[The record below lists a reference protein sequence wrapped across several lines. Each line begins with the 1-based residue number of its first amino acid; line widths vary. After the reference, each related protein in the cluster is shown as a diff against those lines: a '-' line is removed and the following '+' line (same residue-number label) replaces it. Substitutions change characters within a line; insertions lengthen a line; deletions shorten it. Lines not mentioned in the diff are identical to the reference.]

1 MEKSILKTR
10 FCPMLLLLLVAV
22 FTARAQSKVVNGRV
36 TGTDNQPI
44 AGVVV
49 LEKGTVNGTTT
60 DRDGNFS
67 ITLMQSPAVLTFKA
81 LGMITQEK
89 NVTAGGHVHVTL
101 AEDAMLIDQVV
112 VTGYSA
118 QKKADLT
125 GAVSVVDVPEMMSVP
140 ENNPIKALMGRVP
153 GMTVTADGNTAGT
166 ATIRIRGIGTLNN
179 NDPLLV
185 IDGVPTKSGMHE
197 LNSNDIESIQVLK
210 DASAA
215 SIYGS
220 RAANGVIVITTK
232 RGSGGKV
239 KVNFDGF
246 YSLSY
251 YADHLDVLDA
261 KEYGTAMWTAAMN
274 QYNDPNNNT
283 FGYRFVHSR
292 DAAGNPVLHQVLL
305 PKYVDPEH
313 TMLSS
318 DTDWFDAVS
327 RRGQMQSY
335 NLSVSNGTDK
345 GSYFFSL
352 GMLDNDGVIEYTDF
366 NRYSTRLNSDF
377 KLFGGAL
384 TLGEN
389 LSVNRTSEL
398 QPPGGVLDLALK
410 SLPIIPVHTL
420 DGGWG
425 GPIATMNDRE
435 NPARL
440 VHDNRHNRYVFW
452 RTFGNVFADLRLFDG
467 LHLRSSFGIDYGN
480 FTKRTLQYSYQ
491 SGVLKN
497 ENNGVNAEQSHW
509 LQWVWSNTAAYTKTI
524 GKHSF
529 DALVGLEMVKSSS
542 TSFNA
547 YTYGPG
553 AFAIETPEYMWPSA
567 STGKA
572 QVGGG
577 ASGYSLL
584 SYFAK
589 ANYSYDNRY
598 LASVTVRVDGSS
610 RFGKANRFGTFPAF
624 SLGWR
629 LSEEAFMH
637 NAKEVVSDLKLRF
650 GWGQTG
656 NQEIADN
663 ARHTLYV
670 PNYGTGD
677 YTWDR
682 PFGTAYDITG
692 NGGQVLPSGFRKIQT
707 GNDDLKW
714 ETTTQTN
721 IGIDFGFFKNSLYGS
736 VEYYVKKTEDIL
748 FKPSFLGALGEG
760 ADCWDN
766 GASIRNRGFEVL
778 VGYRGATS
786 FGLGY
791 DITANISGFRNKV
804 THLPEDI
811 ENNYGGRS
819 GDNIIGHP
827 LGSFYGYVAD
837 GLFRTQDEVDRHVNQ
852 EGKALGRIRYRNL
865 NDDEYIT
872 PLDQTWIGCPYP
884 DFSYGLNVNLSY
896 KGFDLTLF
904 LQGNQGGELYNELKM
919 QTDFWSLVDIN
930 SNKGRRVLKA
940 WSPTNPGSTIPA
952 LQTTNVNNEG
962 RFSTYFIEN
971 ASYMKLRNLQIGYT
985 LPSKWVDKLGL
996 SKLRVYV
1003 SGQNLWTVHSKEF
1016 TGVDPENPGLGY
1028 PIPVCFTFGLSVH
1041 L

>member
-1 MEKSILKTR
+1 METSNFKARIA
-10 FCPMLLLLLVAV
+10 PMLLLLLVAFPV
-22 FTARAQSKVVNGRV
+22 TAQTEAVTGRV
-36 TGTDNQPI
+36 TGADNRPV

-49 LEKGTVNGTTT
+49 LEKGTSNGTTS

-67 ITLMQSPAVLTFKA
+67 LTLRQSPAVVTFQA
-81 LGMITQEK
+81 LGMVSCEREVLSGER
-89 NVTAGGHVHVTL
+89 VTVAL
-101 AEDAMLIDQVV
+101 EEDAMLIDQVV
-112 VTGYSA
+112 VTGYST
-118 QKKADLT
+118 QRKADLT

-197 LNSNDIESIQVLK
+197 LNANDIESIQVLK
-210 DASAA
+210 DASSA

-239 KVNFDGF
+239 RVAFDGF
-246 YSLSY
+246 YSMSF
-251 YADHLDVLDA
+251 YADHLDMLDA
-261 KEYGTAMWTAAMN
+261 EGYGRAMWMAAMN
-274 QYNDPNNNT
+274 QYNDPNTNT
-283 FGYRFVHSR
+283 FGYRFEHGR
-292 DAAGNPVLHQVLL
+292 DDAGNPVLHRVLL
-305 PKYVDPEH
+305 PKYLDAGH
-313 TMLSS
+313 TMLTA

-335 NLSVSNGTDK
+335 NLSVSNGTER

-352 GMLDNDGVIEYTDF
+352 GMLDNEGVIEYTDF
-366 NRYSTRLNSDF
+366 NRYSTRVNADF

-384 TLGEN
+384 TVGEN

-410 SLPIIPVHTL
+410 SLPIVPVHTL

-440 VHDNRHNRYVFW
+440 VYDNRHNRYTFW
-452 RTFGNVFADLRLFDG
+452 RTFGNVFAELRLFDG
-467 LHLRSSFGIDYGN
+467 LRLRTSFGIDYGN
-480 FTKRTLQYSYQ
+480 YTKRSLQYSYE

-509 LQWVWSNTAAYTKTI
+509 FHWVWSNTANYAKTV
-524 GKHSF
+524 GKHAF
-529 DALVGLEMVKSSS
+529 DVLAGIEMIRSSS

-553 AFAIETPEYMWPSA
+553 AFALETPDYMWPSA

-584 SYFAK
+584 SYFGK
-589 ANYSYDNRY
+589 ANYSYDDRY

-629 LSEEAFMH
+629 ISREAFMQH
-637 NAKEVVSDLKLRF
+637 TRKVISDLKLRF

-656 NQEIADN
+656 NQEIAAN
-663 ARHTLYV
+663 ARHTLYI
-670 PNYGTGD
+670 PDYGTGD

-682 PFGTAYDITG
+682 PPGTAYDLTG
-692 NGGQVLPSGFRKIQT
+692 KGGQTLPSGYRKIQT
-707 GNDDLKW
+707 GNDDLRW

-721 IGIDFGFFKNSLYGS
+721 IGLDFSLFDQALYGS
-736 VEYYVKKTEDIL
+736 AEYYVKKTEDIL

-766 GASIRNRGFEVL
+766 GASIRNRGFEVSL
-778 VGYRGATS
+778 GYRGTTS

-791 DITANISGFRNKV
+791 DLTANLSGFRNRV
-804 THLPEDI
+804 TYLPEDI
-811 ENNYGGRS
+811 ENNYGGRA
-819 GDNIIGHP
+819 GDNIVGHP

-837 GLFRTQDEVDRHVNQ
+837 GLFRTQEEVDRHVNQ
-852 EGKALGRIRYRNL
+852 EGKGLGRIRYRNL
-865 NDDEYIT
+865 NDDAYIT
-872 PLDQTWIGCPYP
+872 PLDQTWIGIPYP
-884 DFSYGLNVNLSY
+884 DFSYGLNVNLTY

-904 LQGNQGGELYNELKM
+904 LHGNQGGELYNELKM

-930 SNKGRRVLKA
+930 SNKGRRLLRA
-940 WSPTNPGSTIPA
+940 WSPANPGSDIPA

-962 RFSTYFIEN
+962 RFSTYFIES
-971 ASYMKLRNLQIGYT
+971 ASFMKLRNLQIGYT
-985 LPSKWVDKLGL
+985 LPAEWVRKLAL
-996 SKLRVYV
+996 EKVRVYV
-1003 SGQNLWTVHSKEF
+1003 SGQNLWTVHAKGF

-1028 PIPVCFTFGLSVH
+1028 PIPVCITFGLNVH